1 MVNQTL
7 DILLEWPK
15 IQKFHTHIVHLAA
28 TNQRED
34 YVAYIKS
41 VYKIKTYCS
50 FLQDDQWPPPIA
62 DCMKVYNLAMIKA
75 QQVQR
80 KQIEEEFMRMTI
92 TGKVDDIL
100 EAKVQVELND
110 IFKQIKRG
118 EPRKVLLEGA
128 PGCGKSTLSFHICQ
142 QWRDGNLF
150 QEYRLVI
157 LVRLRERAV
166 QNSNNII
173 DLMPRRSK
181 SHLLFEELTVSSGKG
196 ILFILDGWDELP
208 ADVPGRSVIIE
219 ILRDTSYDVI
229 ITSRPTSS
237 MGLHELRII
246 NTRIE
251 ILGFTKKELKLYFA
265 GCLENDAMKIQ
276 KLQQSIQKN
285 PMIAGTCYLPLNAS
299 ILVHIFDFYDNEL
312 PDTQYDIF
320 SALVCNCIV
329 RHMRKCGNDKVE
341 GIKSLDKLPPVIRDQ
356 FTKICKVAY
365 EGVMKDK
372 IIFES
377 EDFDS
382 DFNTLGLLQ
391 GVESLIV
398 AGRSR
403 SYNFLHLSIQEL
415 LAAIHMAT
423 QLEPSG
429 QVAQFRR
436 LFGQARFA
444 AVFQFYAA
452 KTKLKTPGIQ
462 DVVVE
467 AAKKSSADPEITEFT
482 LQDTAPAQS
491 HSVSKPQPLILSLL
505 HCLYEAQDKALC
517 ELVVY
522 QFKDLTLDLQGIR
535 LNPADCLAVGYFL
548 THCKQFE
555 VNLINCSIGD
565 DGCKTMFREG
575 VAYDLRIL

>member
-1 MVNQTL
+1 M
-7 DILLEWPK
+7 
-15 IQKFHTHIVHLAA
+15 
-28 TNQRED
+28 
-34 YVAYIKS
+34 AYIKS

-50 FLQDDQWPPPIA
+50 FLQGDQWPPPIA
-62 DCMKVYNLAMIKA
+62 DRMKVCNLAMIKA

-80 KQIEEEFMRMTI
+80 KRIEDEFMRMTI

-100 EAKVQVELND
+100 EAKVPVELKD
-110 IFKQIKRG
+110 IFKQIEEGK
-118 EPRKVLLEGA
+118 PRKVLLEGA

-150 QEYRLVI
+150 QEYSLVI

-166 QNSNNII
+166 QNSNNIT
-173 DLMPRRSK
+173 DLMPRRNK
-181 SHLLFEELTVSSGKG
+181 SHQLFEELTASNGNGGKDG
-196 ILFILDGWDELP
+196 NHTLFILDGWDELP
-208 ADVPGRSVIIE
+208 TDVPGHSII
-219 ILRDTSYDVI
+219 IQLLHNTLFDVI

-237 MGLHELRII
+237 MSLYELKVL

-251 ILGFTKKELKLYFA
+251 ILGFTKGELKLYFA
-265 GCLENDAMKIQ
+265 SCLDNDVTKIE

-285 PMIAGTCYLPLNAS
+285 PVVAGTCYLPLNAS
-299 ILVHIFDFYDNEL
+299 ILVHLFKYHDHEL
-312 PDTQYDIF
+312 PETQFEIF
-320 SALVCNCIV
+320 SALIRNCIV

-356 FTKICKVAY
+356 FTKVCKVAY
-365 EGVMKDK
+365 EGVMRDE

-377 EDFDS
+377 EDLDS

-391 GVESLIV
+391 GVESLID
-398 AGRSR
+398 AGRAR

-423 QLEPSG
+423 RLEPSE
-429 QVAQFRR
+429 QVAQFRQ

-462 DVVVE
+462 EVVVE
-467 AAKKSSADPEITEFT
+467 AVKKSLANRKITEFT
-482 LQDTAPAQS
+482 PQDTASAQNR
-491 HSVSKPQPLILSLL
+491 SVSKHVKPQPLILSLL
-505 HCLYEAQDKALC
+505 RCLYEAQDKALC

-548 THCKQFE
+548 IHCKQFK
-555 VNLINCSIGD
+555 VNLFDCSIGD

-575 VAYDLRIL
+575 VAYDLRSLE